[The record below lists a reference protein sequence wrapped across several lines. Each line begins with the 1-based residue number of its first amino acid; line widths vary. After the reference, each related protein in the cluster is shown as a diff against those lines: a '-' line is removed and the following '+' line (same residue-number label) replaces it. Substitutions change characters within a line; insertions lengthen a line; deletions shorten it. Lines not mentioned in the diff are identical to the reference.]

1 MYKQH
6 INHNILTGGCIYYG
20 MNVKEQ
26 IRRILKEE
34 RNMNISLR
42 RRLVFIDEQLVGIMD
57 YVCGSKDICEY
68 SNGEQLLD
76 VVIEM
81 VVEFMY
87 FNYFQKNIDDNSGE
101 WGEIYYEMVE
111 YIKNKYGKDIIQY
124 YKIKCGK

>member
-1 MYKQH
+1 
-6 INHNILTGGCIYYG
+6 

-42 RRLVFIDEQLVGIMD
+42 RRLVVIDEELIRIMD
-57 YVCGSKDICEY
+57 YVCESKDICEY

-81 VVEFMY
+81 VAEFMY
-87 FNYFQKNIDDNSGE
+87 FNYYQNNIDDNSGE

-111 YIKNKYGKDIIQY
+111 YIKNKYGKEIIQY